1 MSSVAERLQRKTTK
15 SPSAKQVRLKL
26 VYIDFWSAVKLS
38 FLISLCL
45 GIALVVATFWAWRT
59 LSSARRPREVKE
71 SGAREVQRGP
81 AVDPIEVEMRK
92 ITEELRKQGR

>member
-1 MSSVAERLQRKTTK
+1 MARRLL
-15 SPSAKQVRLKL
+15 A
-26 VYIDFWSAVKLS
+26 AVVL
-38 FLISLCL
+38 LIV
-45 GIALVVATFWAWRT
+45 ALVAIRLAIGAVIGLVHAVLWIAILVALVGATFWAWRT

-71 SGAREVQRGP
+71 RGSREVQAGP

>member
-1 MSSVAERLQRKTTK
+1 MARRL
-15 SPSAKQVRLKL
+15 L
-26 VYIDFWSAVKLS
+26 AVVVL
-38 FLISLCL
+38 LIV
-45 GIALVVATFWAWRT
+45 ALVAIRLVVGAVIGLVHAVLWIAILVALLAATFWAWRT

-71 SGAREVQRGP
+71 SGSREVQAGP